1 MIGTYKALFRLGMSR
16 VLLTT
21 NIKILE
27 RILMFI
33 GM

>member
-1 MIGTYKALFRLGMSR
+1 MFGTYKALFRLGMSR
-16 VLLTT
+16 GLLTT